1 MFQSIRDFKPRY
13 VLTINILNIQETL
26 LLTISI
32 ILSSNKIQL
41 LQK

>member
-13 VLTINILNIQETL
+13 VLIINILNIQETL